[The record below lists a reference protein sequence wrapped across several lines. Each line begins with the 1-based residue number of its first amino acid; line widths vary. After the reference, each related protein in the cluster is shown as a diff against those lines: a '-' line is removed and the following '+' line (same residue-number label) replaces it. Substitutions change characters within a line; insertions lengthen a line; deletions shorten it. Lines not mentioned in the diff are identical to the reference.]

1 MGREPVTDTKI
12 VDSDASDTGKVR
24 DEQEEG
30 EITKKY
36 KTIQMSSEARGVT
49 QCDDLD
55 WTIFYSDVGSLT
67 VD

>member
-1 MGREPVTDTKI
+1 MGREPATDTKI

-30 EITKKY
+30 ENNKV
-36 KTIQMSSEARGVT
+36 IQISLEARGVT

>member
-1 MGREPVTDTKI
+1 
-12 VDSDASDTGKVR
+12 
-24 DEQEEG
+24 
-30 EITKKY
+30 
-36 KTIQMSSEARGVT
+36 MSLEARGVT